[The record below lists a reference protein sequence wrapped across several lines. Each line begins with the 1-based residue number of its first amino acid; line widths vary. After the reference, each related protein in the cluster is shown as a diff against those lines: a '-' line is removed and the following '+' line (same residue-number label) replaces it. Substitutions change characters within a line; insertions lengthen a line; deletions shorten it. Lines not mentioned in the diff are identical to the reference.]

1 MPRASNGDDTGSGA
15 TQPRRFSRQAKRVNS
30 GVRPTVLYREAETGK
45 RRMRGLEASGVLA
58 AVHISSRRGNRIA
71 MRDVVGCS
79 AGELIRF
86 LNHII
91 VIFEE

>member
-71 MRDVVGCS
+71 MRDVVGRS

-91 VIFEE
+91 VMFEE